1 MTIIIRVIEQDMA
14 PSILIFFCVMGLGQ
28 FYVFAAVMAYLMLL
42 VSGLLVLA
50 YKMVNVQMIRTLRIL
65 LVIFTLCAFMNIFID
80 DMIFS
85 DFDNK
90 QLHILHLGDDYNET
104 SSLVDSIIAS
114 GNSTIGSGNWQIINT
129 SPWYV
134 YLLFILTFGVY

>member
-1 MTIIIRVIEQDMA
+1 VIEQDMA

-114 GNSTIGSGNWQIINT
+114 GNSTIGSGN
-129 SPWYV
+129 
-134 YLLFILTFGVY
+134 

>member
-1 MTIIIRVIEQDMA
+1 
-14 PSILIFFCVMGLGQ
+14 
-28 FYVFAAVMAYLMLL
+28 
-42 VSGLLVLA
+42 
-50 YKMVNVQMIRTLRIL
+50 
-65 LVIFTLCAFMNIFID
+65 MNIFID

-134 YLLFILTFGVY
+134 YLSFTLTFEESININGRENIDEE